1 MKKLMTGLLLLL
13 LSMPIA
19 CAQPL
24 PPSSPPSPTPPAPA
38 PAPTQNVK
46 EFTGEIWEIE
56 GNLSYSQQTIT
67 DNTLIGIV
75 NELERGNI
83 VRQQIV
89 SYDLLSRE
97 QETLVGLP
105 VDRVVYEPPAV
116 YGDSVVWSSVDG
128 IEEEQQEAAKSE
140 LLPDFEIFLLDLR
153 TGQVQQLTTE
163 EHAQVSP
170 RIYEDTI
177 VWLDA
182 RNVEAYYNPRRYDVY
197 AYDINSGT
205 EKRLTA
211 APTAE
216 GNDLSIHG
224 NLVVWTDNRHADPP
238 MDIHAGNEP
247 AFNNE
252 IYAYDLS
259 TNREKRITDYP
270 GNDRHPVIDGEN
282 IVWLRQVYQDYRK
295 ADVFLFNT
303 VTGKET
309 RISTSNYA
317 TFTPSINGNRIVWV
331 DARASLG
338 NTAGDTVVNGVQG
351 QADIYLYDLATKQEV
366 KISSTK
372 PGDVLA
378 SPIIYGDYV
387 VYTSIIMVD
396 NRVFVVHLF

>member
-1 MKKLMTGLLLLL
+1 MKKLIIGLLLLL
-13 LSMPIA
+13 LLSIPIA

-24 PPSSPPSPTPPAPA
+24 PTPVPAPA

-46 EFTGEIWEIE
+46 KFTGEIWEIE
-56 GNLSYSQQTIT
+56 GNFTYSHQAIK
-67 DNTLIGIV
+67 DNVLIGLV
-75 NELERGNI
+75 NELERGKI

-89 SYDLLSRE
+89 SYDLRSRE

-105 VDRVVYEPPAV
+105 VDLVVYDPPAV
-116 YGDSVVWSSVDG
+116 YGDSVVWSSVDR
-128 IEEEQQEAAKSE
+128 IEEEQQKTAKSE

-153 TGQVQQLTTE
+153 TGQVQRLTTE

-182 RNVEAYYNPRRYDVY
+182 RNVESYYNPRRYDVY
-197 AYDINSGT
+197 AYDINTGT

-216 GNDLSIHG
+216 GNDLSIYG

-252 IYAYDLS
+252 VYAYDLS
-259 TNREKRITDYP
+259 TNREKRITEYP
-270 GNDRHPVIDGEN
+270 GNDRRPVIDGEN
-282 IVWLRQVYQDYRK
+282 IVWLRQVYREYIR

-303 VTGKET
+303 ITSEET

-317 TFTPSINGNRIVWV
+317 AFTPAINGDRVVWV

-351 QADIYLYDLATKQEV
+351 QADIYLYDLATKLEI
-366 KISSTK
+366 KISAAK

-378 SPIIYGDYV
+378 SPIIYGDYI
-387 VYTSIIMVD
+387 VYTSLIMTGP
-396 NRVFVVHLF
+396 RVYLLRFS